1 MKKLRLD
8 YWVPS
13 FSGGDK
19 KLRKNGNRKMSKK
32 RVEKKNSNNINK
44 LGVSENKVH
53 MSTSYSEIPIMR
65 CNIDQQMTCTILV
78 SILDL
83 WTSLPQC
90 LRVSLFHSVSMSL
103 LPGSI
108 FRVCVTDTIS
118 AEYGHAWLKLLKNYA
133 KNSSKCHQNS
143 RSVKWRP
150 LKLETFI
157 CQIW

>member
-1 MKKLRLD
+1 MAFLQLVTEIYNEGK
-8 YWVPS
+8 
-13 FSGGDK
+13 
-19 KLRKNGNRKMSKK
+19 GNKQKSKK
-32 RVEKKNSNNINK
+32 REEKPPAITSINWAWAK
-44 LGVSENKVH
+44 Q
-53 MSTSYSEIPIMR
+53 STHEYIPKMR
-65 CNIDQQMTCTILV
+65 CNIDPQMTSSILV

-157 CQIW
+157 CQIWKKKI